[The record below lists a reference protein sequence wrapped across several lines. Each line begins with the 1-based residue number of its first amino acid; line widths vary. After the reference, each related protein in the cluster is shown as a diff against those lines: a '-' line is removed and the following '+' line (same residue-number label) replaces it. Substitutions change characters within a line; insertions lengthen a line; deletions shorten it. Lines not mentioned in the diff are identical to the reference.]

1 MYISPHYIEG
11 ESVFIEPESGNHS
24 PFTTLSALVVPR
36 PIGWIS
42 TLSPEG
48 VANLA
53 PYSFFNGVGYNPPQ
67 VMFAAT
73 GNHDHGGLKDA
84 VRDAQASGEFI
95 VNLANW
101 DLREQ
106 MNASSVA
113 APHNIDEFEFAG
125 LAKSP
130 ARLVKCPRV
139 AESPV
144 HLECRHLRTVELEC
158 RDPAETNVVVF
169 GQVIG
174 IHIDESVLTEGRVDF
189 LKLRPIGRLG
199 YMDYV
204 EVNNAF
210 AMQRPGWR

>member
-1 MYISPHYIEG
+1 MFLDIDSDAD
-11 ESVFIEPESGNHS
+11 S
-24 PFTTLSALVVPR
+24 PFTSLSALVVPR

-42 TLSPEG
+42 TLSSDG

-67 VMFAAT
+67 VMFAAS

-84 VRDAQASGEFI
+84 VRDAQSSGEFI
-95 VNLANW
+95 VNLATW

-106 MNASSVA
+106 MSASSVP
-113 APHNIDEFEFAG
+113 APSDVDEFEYAG
-125 LAKSP
+125 LAKAP
-130 ARLVKCPRV
+130 ARLVNCPRV

-144 HLECRHLRTVELEC
+144 HLECRYLRSVELEC
-158 RDPAETNVVVF
+158 RDPNETNVVVF
-169 GQVIG
+169 GQVVGVNIE
-174 IHIDESVLTEGRVDF
+174 DWVLTDGRVDF

-204 EVNNAF
+204 EVNNSF
-210 AMQRPGWR
+210 TMHRPSWG

>member
-1 MYISPHYIEG
+1 M
-11 ESVFIEPESGNHS
+11 FIELDSGADS
-24 PFTTLSALVVPR
+24 PFTSLSALIVPR

-42 TLSPEG
+42 TLGSDG

-95 VNLANW
+95 VNLATW
-101 DLREQ
+101 ELREQ
-106 MNASSVA
+106 MSASSVP
-113 APHNIDEFEFAG
+113 APSKVDEFDYAG
-125 LAKSP
+125 LAKAP

-139 AESPV
+139 AESPI
-144 HLECRHLRTVELEC
+144 HLECLHLRSVELDC
-158 RDPAETNVVVF
+158 QDPNETNVVVF
-169 GQVIG
+169 GQVVG
-174 IHIDESVLTEGRVDF
+174 VHIDDRVLTDGKVDF

-210 AMQRPGWR
+210 AMQRPSWG